1 MESTLSDLQGWRI
14 IGPRVLDLYDIYQS
28 PDGTRLAVIHHQ
40 DEDVVLIMERDTDYA
55 EYIHPTT
62 QRGLERMEL
71 TVPQFIKMLKAAWS
85 ED

>member
-1 MESTLSDLQGWRI
+1 MESTLSDLQGWRV
-14 IGPRVLDLYDIYQS
+14 IGPRIFDLYDFYQS
-28 PDGTRLAVIHHQ
+28 PDGMRLAVVHQQ
-40 DEDVVLIMERDTDYA
+40 DEDVVLIMDHDTGYA

-62 QRGLERMEL
+62 QRGLERMGL